1 MVEPPRVSA
10 DYVRNAVTTGLEDRL
25 QGIRAKVLSR
35 TRLERMIGE
44 FDLPILREQTMQ
56 DAVEQLSENI
66 SVSIRGGEGAN
77 LRFAVTV
84 TRSDPTAVKK
94 VTERLASMFIDESN
108 RDRENI
114 SDNAGQFLAAAAEDA
129 RRRLEEYEA
138 KIAGARASGRQPSK
152 VLEVEFQA
160 LAEFYESLLLKR
172 HEASLSQNLER
183 RQIGEQ
189 FTLIEAARI
198 PETPLGPNRRLVNIV
213 GALSGLGLGLVLVA
227 TPADAAPSARGSGRS
242 APSPARRLRSDVRR
256 MLSSSASQP

>member
-1 MVEPPRVSA
+1 
-10 DYVRNAVTTGLEDRL
+10 
-25 QGIRAKVLSR
+25 
-35 TRLERMIGE
+35 
-44 FDLPILREQTMQ
+44 
-56 DAVEQLSENI
+56 
-66 SVSIRGGEGAN
+66 
-77 LRFAVTV
+77 
-84 TRSDPTAVKK
+84 
-94 VTERLASMFIDESN
+94 MFIDESN

-114 SDNAGQFLAAAAEDA
+114 SDNAGQFLAGAAEDA

-172 HEASLSQNLER
+172 HEASLTQNLER

-198 PETPLGPNRRLVNIV
+198 PETPLGPSRRLVTTV

-227 TPADAAPSARGSGRS
+227 TSRRRGQ
-242 APSPARRLRSDVRR
+242 
-256 MLSSSASQP
+256 QPGLTPV